1 MIVKKGD
8 EWQVRSK
15 SGKVLGRHE
24 SKEKALR
31 QLRAVEASYSEKKN

>member
-1 MIVKKGD
+1 MIIKKGD

-15 SGKVLGRHE
+15 SGKVLGRHD

-31 QLRAVEASYSEKKN
+31 QLRAVEAHYTAKKN